1 MSFNPTGV
9 TLGTSASST
18 LTVGTTRRTIKRTYT
33 ITIIATSGS
42 RTHSTTVTMTV
53 R

>member
-1 MSFNPTGV
+1 MGFNPTSL

-18 LTVGTTRRTIKRTYT
+18 LTVGTARKTPKRAYT
-33 ITIIATSGS
+33 ITITATSGG
-42 RTHSTTVTMTV
+42 TVHATTVSLTV